1 MSETRFFKN
10 FPSFACKALAETLWI
25 GIGAHTSTP
34 YVFVLDGLRV
44 DYLCTTRHYCAA
56 ARPPTR
62 NRRSGVP
69 QVLTPV
75 DTELGEDPVEVP
87 LDGSYRDA
95 LGVSDLTVGIALPDE
110 VDDPAF
116 RRGEPGGAGGG

>member
-25 GIGAHTSTP
+25 GDGAHTSTP
-34 YVFVLDGLRV
+34 YVFVTGGLRV
-44 DYLCTTRHYCAA
+44 DYLCTTRHYYAS

-62 NRRSGVP
+62 NRRSGIP
-69 QVLTPV
+69 QVLATV
-75 DTELGEDPVEVP
+75 DTELGEDPVEVS

-95 LGVSDLTVGIALPDE
+95 LGVRDLTVGVALPDE

-116 RRGEPGGAGGG
+116 RRREPGSAGRG